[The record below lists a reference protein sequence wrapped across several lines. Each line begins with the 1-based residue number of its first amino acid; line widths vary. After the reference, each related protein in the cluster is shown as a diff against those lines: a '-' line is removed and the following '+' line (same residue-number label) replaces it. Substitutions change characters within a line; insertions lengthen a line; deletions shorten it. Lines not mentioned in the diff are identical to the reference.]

1 MLYLAGEEMEP
12 LRAVVRE
19 LVTLPEAARRLAGRV
34 SGLHIKY
41 NVGAGEHPFLGLR
54 LAPHRAVERAGGSRT
69 KVAEL
74 LHAGRG
80 VLIVT
85 DGDGGPAE
93 LAARWAD
100 RVDVITGAWA
110 DQEADHHD
118 APQARAG
125 PPRRL
130 HRLGGAGRRRPRSRP
145 TRWFGAPAA
154 V

>member
-1 MLYLAGEEMEP
+1 MGAEGHP
-12 LRAVVRE
+12 L
-19 LVTLPEAARRLAGRV
+19 
-34 SGLHIKY
+34 
-41 NVGAGEHPFLGLR
+41 LGLR
-54 LAPHRAVERAGGSRT
+54 LAPHRAVERADGSRT

-74 LHAGRG
+74 LHRGRG

-110 DQEADHHD
+110 DQEAGHHD
-118 APQARAG
+118 APRSVLVRPDGHIAWAAPAG
-125 PPRRL
+125 GDL
-130 HRLGGAGRRRPRSRP
+130 EAAL
-145 TRWFGAPAA
+145 TRWFGTPAA